1 MKPATQEGI
10 LRGNFHLDYVREG
23 VELCCHISKS
33 QDYIR
38 VYERCKD
45 PIIVAMHGYCF
56 GQAIEIST
64 AVGIRLAADIRTL
77 NQFSKVGRTKAGLRM
92 CL

>member
-1 MKPATQEGI
+1 MTTGLDVKPATQEGI
-10 LRGNFHLDYVREG
+10 LRGNFHLDHVREG
-23 VELCCHISKS
+23 VQLCRHISKS

-45 PIIVAMHGYCF
+45 PIIVAMHGYRF

-64 AVGIRLAADIRTL
+64 AVDIRLAADLGTIYTRHYL
-77 NQFSKVGRTKAGLRM
+77 L
-92 CL
+92 